1 MVRTPPKRRQKSAH
15 LRTFA
20 DIRRECEEKLAHG
33 EHLDFDKVML
43 EIAVMRKRAAS
54 PTKN

>member
-1 MVRTPPKRRQKSAH
+1 MVRTPPKRRQKLAL

-20 DIRRECEEKLAHG
+20 DVRRECEKKLADG

-43 EIAVMRKRAAS
+43 EIAVIRKRAAS